1 MFVDRL
7 LNEGST
13 PLLEQMVRFTAA
25 RHELI
30 AADVVNISTPGYKQK
45 DLDLG
50 VFQHMLAEHAE
61 RRDDQRSGK
70 RGFFGY
76 RSGGRGAAPRACC
89 FHDGANRS
97 MEQLMSDQAK
107 NALMH
112 NVAIELLRQQ
122 FQTLQMA
129 LRERVS

>member
-1 MFVDRL
+1 M

-13 PLLEQMVRFTAA
+13 PLLEQMVNFTAR

-30 AADVVNISTPGYKQK
+30 AANVVNISTPGYQQK
-45 DLDLG
+45 DLDLPA
-50 VFQHMLAEHAE
+50 FQQMLADHAA
-61 RRDDQRSGK
+61 RRDEAGPENVDFSDIAEDVESPKHGQL
-70 RGFFGY
+70 
-76 RSGGRGAAPRACC
+76 

-129 LRERVS
+129 LKERVS

>member
-1 MFVDRL
+1 MFIERM

-13 PLLEQMVRFTAA
+13 PLLEQMVNFTAR

-45 DLDLG
+45 DLNLPGPENVDFSDIDEE
-50 VFQHMLAEHAE
+50 VE
-61 RRDDQRSGK
+61 S
-70 RGFFGY
+70 
-76 RSGGRGAAPRACC
+76 PRHGQL
-89 FHDGANRS
+89 FHDGSTRS
-97 MEQLMSDQAK
+97 MEQLESDQAK
-107 NALMH
+107 NGLMH

-129 LRERVS
+129 LKERVS